1 MFFLLLYIIF
11 SYLCEYVTSMSFTIN
26 LFLHTRIRRRESRIL
41 LSLSS
46 HLFCNR
52 VSIYWSI
59 VFSFSFCSFFFFF
72 NSYGN
77 EYYRILDYPCEQPL
91 NTSEILQHGPI
102 VLWLGSCRIVQDLS
116 SLGCA
121 RASGYG
127 TSETYTGM
135 YYMRAVLD
143 VTSRGAQI

>member
-1 MFFLLLYIIF
+1 MGTNI
-11 SYLCEYVTSMSFTIN
+11 
-26 LFLHTRIRRRESRIL
+26 
-41 LSLSS
+41 
-46 HLFCNR
+46 
-52 VSIYWSI
+52 
-59 VFSFSFCSFFFFF
+59 
-72 NSYGN
+72 
-77 EYYRILDYPCEQPL
+77 RILDYPCEQPL

-102 VLWLGSCRIVQDLS
+102 VLWLDSCRIVQDLS

>member
-1 MFFLLLYIIF
+1 MVRIVLRGILFLFSVFFL
-11 SYLCEYVTSMSFTIN
+11 
-26 LFLHTRIRRRESRIL
+26 IL
-41 LSLSS
+41 
-46 HLFCNR
+46 
-52 VSIYWSI
+52 
-59 VFSFSFCSFFFFF
+59 FFFFLILVGT
-72 NSYGN
+72 NI
-77 EYYRILDYPCEQPL
+77 RILDYPCEQPL